1 MDLKAL
7 MQKLELINNKQN
19 LMESEEKVHTDKKK
33 CPPMSHVKKMCQ
45 DGKSAAEI
53 CKMHPDCDQ
62 KELKQMVADCKETLD
77 TGKKKTDEG
86 IVFNSS
92 IAQMLLREFGLEEAP
107 IANPYQGAD
116 ATKFAA
122 MSPEDQAWLTKGGGK
137 PDINDQYI
145 LMRAPNKGKPAA
157 APAVAQ
163 GGLSRGGAATNPA
176 AAPAAPA
183 APAAGGQ
190 AASPAAG
197 NTQDMGDGS
206 KLTTDPK
213 TGASAAT
220 NDDGTPYIPGSNP
233 NLPKNQT
240 KTQDMGDGSKLTT
253 GPGGVAATNDDGTPY
268 VPGSNP
274 NLPKNKP
281 AQAASPAAPTKPAEV
296 PAGINPETGE
306 KYTSVADAPLELPPG
321 AAPEAGMTVAG
332 SKPAGGQAASPA
344 KPAAAKPGFKVD
356 PVGQSIANQLKMT
369 TPDAIK
375 LFQKNNGL
383 TPDGQIGPATTK
395 ALQAAAQKMGVT
407 TTSGVGTSTAGA
419 GRGGQGGPTA
429 TQMAQAPAAG
439 GQAASPAANPKAA
452 EIDAQLAKYK
462 KYPQMNSQIIARLE
476 KEKAALTGGSTQT
489 PAQQAVNKDIGNFA
503 GESVRYQDDE
513 ILARIKSA
521 FRF

>member
-7 MQKLELINNKQN
+7 MQKLETIDKKQN
-19 LMESEEKVHTDKKK
+19 LMEAEKKETTWTDKSGKK
-33 CPPMSHVKKMCQ
+33 HPATQVKGDKYT
-45 DGKSAAEI
+45 GKEAE
-53 CKMHPDCDQ
+53 KDD
-62 KELKQMVADCKETLD
+62 
-77 TGKKKTDEG
+77 KKKTDEG

-107 IANPYQGAD
+107 VANPYQGAD
-116 ATKFAA
+116 AEKFAA
-122 MSPEDQAWLTKGGGK
+122 MSPADQAWLTKGGGK
-137 PDINDQYI
+137 PDINDQFI
-145 LMRAPNKGKPAA
+145 LARAPNKGKPALT
-157 APAVAQ
+157 AP
-163 GGLSRGGAATNPA
+163 T
-176 AAPAAPA
+176 
-183 APAAGGQ
+183 AGGQ
-190 AASPAAG
+190 AASPAPAS

-213 TGASAAT
+213 TGATAAT

-274 NLPKNKP
+274 NLPQNKP
-281 AQAASPAAPTKPAEV
+281 ASGQAASPAMTAADQDDADMGAAMRANAQAANGV
-296 PAGINPETGE
+296 NAAGQNVTMPDGTNPETGE
-306 KYTSVADAPLELPPG
+306 KT
-321 AAPEAGMTVAG
+321 TVATA
-332 SKPAGGQAASPA
+332 PAAGGQAASPA
-344 KPAAAKPGFKVD
+344 KPAAAKPAFKAD

-383 TPDGQIGPATTK
+383 PADGMIGPATTK

-429 TQMAQAPAAG
+429 TQMAQAASPAKPAG
-439 GQAASPAANPKAA
+439 GQAASPAAPAA
-452 EIDAQLAKYK
+452 DAPAPSLINRFRASRGLPTSEEISAPTRQ
-462 KYPQMNSQIIARLE
+462 
-476 KEKAALTGGSTQT
+476 
-489 PAQQAVNKDIGNFA
+489 
-503 GESVRYQDDE
+503 ESIRSEDDE

>member
-7 MQKLELINNKQN
+7 MQKLEVIDKKQN
-19 LMESEEKVHTDKKK
+19 LMEAERKKTTWTDKSGKK
-33 CPPMSHVKKMCQ
+33 HPATQVKGDKYT
-45 DGKSAAEI
+45 GKEAE
-53 CKMHPDCDQ
+53 KDD
-62 KELKQMVADCKETLD
+62 
-77 TGKKKTDEG
+77 KKKTDEG

-92 IAQMLLREFGLEEAP
+92 IAQMLLREFGLEEAGEEWTP
-107 IANPYQGAD
+107 TPEQEKWLGGANRQDPYIMNRMPGAKPPVSYFKD
-116 ATKFAA
+116 PADQTLAKQMKF
-122 MSPEDQAWLTKGGGK
+122 
-137 PDINDQYI
+137 
-145 LMRAPNKGKPAA
+145 PAA
-157 APAVAQ
+157 AAQTRSMAPA
-163 GGLSRGGAATNPA
+163 
-176 AAPAAPA
+176 AAPA

-253 GPGGVAATNDDGTPY
+253 GPGGSAATNDDGTPY

-281 AQAASPAAPTKPAEV
+281 AQAASPVAPTKPAEV

-395 ALQAAAQKMGVT
+395 ALQAAAQKMGLT

>member
-7 MQKLELINNKQN
+7 MQKLELINSKQN
-19 LMESEEKVHTDKKK
+19 LMESEK
-33 CPPMSHVKKMCQ
+33 
-45 DGKSAAEI
+45 
-53 CKMHPDCDQ
+53 
-62 KELKQMVADCKETLD
+62 KETTWAD
-77 TGKKKTDEG
+77 KSGKKHPATQVKGDKYTGKEAEKESKKKTDEG

-107 IANPYQGAD
+107 IANPYKDPAQA
-116 ATKFAA
+116 AKFAA
-122 MSPEDQAWLTKGGGK
+122 MSPADQAWLTKGGGV
-137 PDINDQYI
+137 PDINDEII
-145 LMRAPNKGKPAA
+145 LSRAPNKGKPAA
-157 APAVAQ
+157 PAVQRVDPNQADRDDAEQ
-163 GGLSRGGAATNPA
+163 GAAMRANAAGGNSTSAATGVGIPGEEA
-176 AAPAAPA
+176 AAQA
-183 APAAGGQ
+183 AAGGQ
-190 AASPAAG
+190 AASPAAPAPTGTTAQGDDDG
-197 NTQDMGDGS
+197 NTMITKPDG
-206 KLTTDPK
+206 TTQVVGPDGNAIKPG
-213 TGASAAT
+213 TNPALAT
-220 NDDGTPYIPGSNP
+220 N
-233 NLPKNQT
+233 K
-240 KTQDMGDGSKLTT
+240 
-253 GPGGVAATNDDGTPY
+253 
-268 VPGSNP
+268 
-274 NLPKNKP
+274 
-281 AQAASPAAPTKPAEV
+281 AQAAAIASGAQDDVTGVDKAVAA
-296 PAGINPETGE
+296 N
-306 KYTSVADAPLELPPG
+306 
-321 AAPEAGMTVAG
+321 AAA
-332 SKPAGGQAASPA
+332 PAGGQAASPA
-344 KPAAAKPGFKVD
+344 APAKPAAAKPAFKAD

-383 TPDGQIGPATTK
+383 QADGMIGPATTK

-462 KYPQMNSQIIARLE
+462 KYPGSNAQIIARLE

-489 PAQQAVNKDIGNFA
+489 PAQQAVSKDLGSFA

>member
-1 MDLKAL
+1 LGNFMDLKAL
-7 MQKLELINNKQN
+7 MQKLETIDKKQN
-19 LMESEEKVHTDKKK
+19 LMEAEKKETTWTDKSGKK
-33 CPPMSHVKKMCQ
+33 HPATQVKGDKYT
-45 DGKSAAEI
+45 GKEAE
-53 CKMHPDCDQ
+53 
-62 KELKQMVADCKETLD
+62 KED
-77 TGKKKTDEG
+77 KKKTDEG

-107 IANPYQGAD
+107 VANPYQGAD
-116 ATKFAA
+116 AEKFAA
-122 MSPEDQAWLTKGGGK
+122 MSPADQAWLTKGGGK
-137 PDINDQYI
+137 PDINDQFI
-145 LMRAPNKGKPAA
+145 LARAPNKGKPAA
-157 APAVAQ
+157 
-163 GGLSRGGAATNPA
+163 GGDGPQTRSIMKP
-176 AAPAAPA
+176 PP

-190 AASPAAG
+190 AASPAPAS

-213 TGASAAT
+213 TGATAAT

-274 NLPKNKP
+274 NLPQNKP
-281 AQAASPAAPTKPAEV
+281 AGGQAASPAMTAADQDDADMGAAMRANAQAANGV
-296 PAGINPETGE
+296 NAAGQNVTMPDGTNPETGE
-306 KYTSVADAPLELPPG
+306 KT
-321 AAPEAGMTVAG
+321 TVATA
-332 SKPAGGQAASPA
+332 PAAGGQAASPA
-344 KPAAAKPGFKVD
+344 KPAAAKPAFKAD

-383 TPDGQIGPATTK
+383 QADGMIGPATTK

-462 KYPQMNSQIIARLE
+462 KYPGSNAQIIARLE
-476 KEKAALTGGSTQT
+476 KEKAALAGGSTQT
-489 PAQQAVNKDIGNFA
+489 PAQQAVSKDLGSFA